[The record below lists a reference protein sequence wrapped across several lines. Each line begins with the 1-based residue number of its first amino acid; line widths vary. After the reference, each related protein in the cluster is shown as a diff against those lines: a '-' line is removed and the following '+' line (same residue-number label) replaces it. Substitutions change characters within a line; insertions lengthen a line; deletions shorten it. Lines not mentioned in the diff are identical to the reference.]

1 MSIQLDNAKLELLD
15 EGRFVAKSD
24 KLIRMACSHLMA
36 HVAEH
41 GSLAKKA
48 KAEVQLTIK
57 IVCTDP
63 ENDAYM
69 IETKNKLSLPA
80 DPVKATWAVA
90 DTDPATGDVSLFVR
104 ASGGTAE
111 NPRQAV
117 LCTQDGRAVRD
128 GKVVND
134 AKPKAE

>member
-1 MSIQLDNAKLELLD
+1 MSIQLDNVKLGLLD
-15 EGRFVAKSD
+15 EGRFLAKSD
-24 KLIRMACSHLMA
+24 DLIQAACGHLMA

-63 ENDAYM
+63 ENDAYV

-90 DTDPATGDVSLFVR
+90 DTDPDTGAPSLFVR
-104 ASGGTAE
+104 SSGGTAE
-111 NPRQAV
+111 NPRQQV
-117 LCTQDGRAVRD
+117 LCTQDGRPVRD
-128 GKVVND
+128 GKVVED
-134 AKPKAE
+134 DVGKV